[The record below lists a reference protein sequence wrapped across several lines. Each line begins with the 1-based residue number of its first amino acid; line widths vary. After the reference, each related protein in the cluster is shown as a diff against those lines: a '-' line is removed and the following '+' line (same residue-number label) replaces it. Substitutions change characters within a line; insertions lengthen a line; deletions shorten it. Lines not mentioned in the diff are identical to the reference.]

1 MCSSKYVV
9 IVFVTHILTRYGIGV
24 TLIKDN
30 CLDVEFGIWSVQFWG
45 VGCVRTQNA
54 TLEARYVPKMPPWRP
69 GLLHNVEANREE
81 GQLLKW
87 VEVG

>member
-1 MCSSKYVV
+1 MCSSKDVV
-9 IVFVTHILTRYGIGV
+9 IAFVNHHGYGIGV
-24 TLIKDN
+24 TFMEGN
-30 CLDVEFGIWSVQFWG
+30 CLDVEFGIWSVQFRG
-45 VGCVRTQNA
+45 VGCVHTQNA
-54 TLEARYVPKMPPWRP
+54 TLPPWRP